1 MALELMPDGV
11 TFKKLNKTQATAL
24 ERYYKRAHDKPLAET
39 VGLPILAGG
48 VVIAGAIGA
57 IAYIFRDE
65 AKTAFEDA
73 KEDFFTWL
81 TALPKKGAIAAGGGL
96 ADVIVNLGDALFTGE
111 GLDEPLTKENV
122 LLNPEDSP
130 RDYRYAGPLTRCQ
143 RWENDATDWLARD
156 QAGVPWWL
164 IVPHALVLKGI
175 IKNMKAD
182 GCSRP
187 TSITVAQWKD

>member
-1 MALELMPDGV
+1 MTLELMPDGK
-11 TFKKLNKTQATAL
+11 TFKKLNKTQEKAL

-39 VGLPILAGG
+39 VGLPLLAGG
-48 VVIAGAIGA
+48 IVITGAIGA

-65 AKTAFEDA
+65 IKTTFEEE
-73 KEDFFTWL
+73 KKQFFDWL
-81 TALPKKGAIAAGGGL
+81 FSLPKKGVIAAGGGL

-111 GLDEPLTKENV
+111 GLDEPLTKENI

-130 RDYRYAGPLTRCQ
+130 RDYRYAGPYTKCE
-143 RWENDATDWLARD
+143 RWGLDADDWLARD